1 MQKENKSFYF
11 NVIKVNPIAKQV
23 LDIPITPY
31 VLSFDYSVPGEGY
44 YRNASCALNF
54 ISTFLFLFR
63 FHIWNTNKNLKLRE
77 FMFS

>member
-11 NVIKVNPIAKQV
+11 NVIKINPIAKQV

-44 YRNASCALNF
+44 YRNASCALNL
-54 ISTFLFLFR
+54 ISTITHLRKL
-63 FHIWNTNKNLKLRE
+63 LKLT
-77 FMFS
+77 FSLKKCMYQFKKT

>member
-11 NVIKVNPIAKQV
+11 NVIKVNHIAKQV
-23 LDIPITPY
+23 LDIPNTSY
-31 VLSFDYSVPGEGY
+31 VLSFDYSVTGEGY
-44 YRNASCALNF
+44 CRNASCALNL

-63 FHIWNTNKNLKLRE
+63 FHISNTDKNLKLRE